1 MYCTGVSHRS
11 RSFARARIWQGGFR
25 VIPLKVLLIED
36 NADDATLVTRFLG
49 EAGYDVAATRVETA
63 EQLRTALA
71 DATWDL
77 AIADYTMPTFSGLKA
92 LTMIREHGVDL
103 PFIFVSG
110 TIGED
115 VAVEAM
121 KQGAHDYITK
131 GNLRRRAPAVARE
144 LREAAVRRERTRA
157 NERVAY
163 LAYHDPL
170 TDLPNRSL
178 LHDRLQ
184 QAILSSRREDKP
196 IALLILDLDG
206 FKEINDALG
215 HYTGDRVL
223 QQVAARLRRTLRES
237 DTVARLGGDEFALLL
252 PLTDL
257 EGAELTARKV
267 LQDLDQ
273 PFLLDGRPL
282 VVRGSIGIAC
292 FPAHAANG
300 QELLQKADAAMYVA
314 KTNRSGYSVH
324 VAGTDRRTEQR
335 LALTAALRNG
345 IEAQEFVLDYQ
356 PIVDLKSSAV
366 IGVEALLRWNH
377 PDGRLMPEDF
387 IRVAEHTGLITRLT
401 EFSID
406 RALCEWG
413 AHGDGQ
419 VAISVNLSPRSLH
432 NPSLPDRVRHV
443 LRKCHV
449 APTSLVLEITEN
461 IIMSDPER
469 STRCLAELS
478 DMGVKIS
485 VDDFGTGY
493 SSLSYLRRLPVDE
506 LKIDKSFVIGMAN
519 GEDDALVRSIIDLA
533 HNLGLRVIAEGVE
546 TEEVRDRLRELGCDA
561 AQGFFI
567 CRPAPAKK
575 VADWIESQLLRT

>member
-1 MYCTGVSHRS
+1 MYCTSVCHQS
-11 RSFARARIWQGGFR
+11 RSFARARIWQGGFL
-25 VIPLKVLLIED
+25 VVPLKVLLIED
-36 NADDATLVTRFLG
+36 NADDATLVTRSLRDS
-49 EAGYDVAATRVETA
+49 GYAVTATRVETA
-63 EQLRTALA
+63 EQLRAALT
-71 DATWDL
+71 DTTWDL
-77 AIADYTMPTFSGLKA
+77 AIADYTMPSFSGLKA
-92 LTMIREHGVDL
+92 LTIIREHGVDL

-121 KQGAHDYITK
+121 KQGAHDYIIK
-131 GNLRRRAPAVARE
+131 GNLRRLAPAVARE

-215 HYTGDRVL
+215 HHTGDRVL

-267 LQDLDQ
+267 LQELDQ
-273 PFLLDGRPL
+273 PFLIDGRPL

-314 KTNRSGYSVH
+314 KTNRSGYAVH
-324 VAGTDRRTEQR
+324 SSSHDRRTEQR
-335 LALTAALRNG
+335 LALTAAMRNS
-345 IEAQEFVLDYQ
+345 IDTQQFVLEYQ
-356 PIVDLKSSAV
+356 PIVDLRSSIV
-366 IGVEALLRWNH
+366 TGVEALLRWNR
-377 PDGRLMPEDF
+377 PEGRLMPEEF
-387 IRVAEHTGLITRLT
+387 IRIAEHTGLIMPLT
-401 EFSID
+401 EFSIE
-406 RALCEWG
+406 RALSEW
-413 AHGDGQ
+413 ATRGQ
-419 VAISVNLSPRSLH
+419 HMTVSANLSPRSLH
-432 NPSLPDRVRHV
+432 NPSLPDRVRHS
-443 LRKCHV
+443 LRKHRV
-449 APTSLVLEITEN
+449 PPSSLVLEITEN
-461 IIMSDPER
+461 VIMSDPER

-478 DMGVKIS
+478 DMGVRIS

-506 LKIDKSFVIGMAN
+506 LKIDKSFVIGLAS

-546 TEEVRDRLRELGCDA
+546 NEEVHERLRALGCDA
-561 AQGFFI
+561 AQGFYI
-567 CRPAPAKK
+567 CRPAPAKD
-575 VADWIESQLLRT
+575 VADWIESQYSPT

>member
-1 MYCTGVSHRS
+1 L
-11 RSFARARIWQGGFR
+11 

-36 NADDATLVTRFLG
+36 NEDDAALVTRSLG
-49 EAGYDVAATRVETA
+49 EAGYDVAAIRVETA
-63 EQLRTALA
+63 EQLRNALT
-71 DATWDL
+71 DTTWDL
-77 AIADYTMPTFSGLKA
+77 AIADYTMPAFSGLKA

-121 KQGAHDYITK
+121 KQGAHDYIIK
-131 GNLRRRAPAVARE
+131 GNLRRLAPAVARE

-206 FKEINDALG
+206 FKEVNDALG
-215 HYTGDRVL
+215 HHTGDRVL

-267 LQDLDQ
+267 LQELDQ
-273 PFLLDGRPL
+273 PFLLDNRPL

-314 KTNRSGYSVH
+314 KTNRSGFAVH
-324 VAGTDRRTEQR
+324 TPSHDRRTQQR
-335 LALTAALRNG
+335 LALTAALRHG
-345 IEAQEFVLDYQ
+345 IEAEEFVLDYQ
-356 PIVDLKSSAV
+356 PIVDLRNGAV

-377 PDGRLMPEDF
+377 PEGRLMPEDF
-387 IRVAEHTGLITRLT
+387 IRVAEHTGLITPLT
-401 EFSID
+401 EFSIN

-413 AHGDGQ
+413 SSNDGS
-419 VAISVNLSPRSLH
+419 VTVSVNLSPRSLH
-432 NPSLPDRVRHV
+432 NPSLPDRVRHM
-443 LRKCHV
+443 LRKCRV
-449 APTSLVLEITEN
+449 APTALVLEITEN

-478 DMGVKIS
+478 EMGVRIS

-506 LKIDKSFVIGMAN
+506 LKIDKSFVIGLAN

-546 TEEVRDRLRELGCDA
+546 DAVVRQRLRALGCDA
-561 AQGFFI
+561 AQGFDI
-567 CRPAPAKK
+567 CRPAPAKQ
-575 VADWIESQLLRT
+575 VAAWIEAQYSRT

>member
-1 MYCTGVSHRS
+1 MAPRVSS
-11 RSFARARIWQGGFR
+11 LAGFCQGTVLATCGP
-25 VIPLKVLLIED
+25 VVPLKVLLIED
-36 NADDATLVTRFLG
+36 NADDAVLVTRALS
-49 EAGYDVAATRVETA
+49 EAGYDVSASRVDTA
-63 EQLRTALA
+63 DDLRQALT
-71 DATWDL
+71 DTSWDL
-77 AIADYTMPTFSGLKA
+77 AIADYTMPSFSGMKA
-92 LTMIREHGVDL
+92 LTMVREHGADL

-115 VAVEAM
+115 VAVAAM
-121 KQGAHDYITK
+121 KEGAHDYIIK
-131 GNLRRRAPAVARE
+131 GNLRRLAPAVARE

-170 TDLPNRSL
+170 TDLPNRAL

-184 QAILSSRREDKP
+184 QAILTSRREDKP
-196 IALLILDLDG
+196 IALLIVDLDG

-215 HYTGDRVL
+215 HYMGDRVL

-257 EGAELTARKV
+257 HGAELTARKV

-282 VVRGSIGIAC
+282 LVHGSIGIAC

-314 KTNRSGYSVH
+314 KSNRSGYSVH
-324 VAGTDRRTEQR
+324 VASQDRRTEQR

-356 PIVDLKSSAV
+356 PIIDLKSGGV
-366 IGVEALLRWNH
+366 LGVEALLRWDH

-387 IRVAEHTGLITRLT
+387 IRVAEHTGLITPLT

-406 RALCEWG
+406 RALSDWSPLKETP
-413 AHGDGQ
+413 
-419 VAISVNLSPRSLH
+419 ISISANLSPRSLH
-432 NPSLPDRVRHV
+432 NPSLPDRVRYI
-443 LRKCHV
+443 LRKYNMP
-449 APTSLVLEITEN
+449 ATSLVLEITEN

-478 DMGVKIS
+478 EMGVRIS

-506 LKIDKSFVIGMAN
+506 LKIDKSFVIGLAN
-519 GEDDALVRSIIDLA
+519 GEDEALVRSIIDLA
-533 HNLGLRVIAEGVE
+533 HNLELRVIAEGVE
-546 TEEVRDRLRELGCDA
+546 NGEVRDRLQALGCDA

-567 CRPAPAKK
+567 YRPGPANE
-575 VADWIESQLLRT
+575 VASWIESQYSRT

>member
-1 MYCTGVSHRS
+1 MV
-11 RSFARARIWQGGFR
+11 
-25 VIPLKVLLIED
+25 PLKVLLIED
-36 NADDATLVTRFLG
+36 NADDATLVTRSLAA
-49 EAGYDVAATRVETA
+49 AGYDVASTRVETA
-63 EQLRTALA
+63 EQLRSALTET
-71 DATWDL
+71 TWDI
-77 AIADYTMPTFSGLKA
+77 AIADYTMPAFSGLKA
-92 LTMIREHGVDL
+92 LTMIRERGVDL

-115 VAVEAM
+115 IAVEAM
-121 KQGAHDYITK
+121 KQGAHDYIIK
-131 GNLRRRAPAVARE
+131 GNLRRLAPAVARE

-184 QAILSSRREDKP
+184 QAIRSSRREDKS
-196 IALLILDLDG
+196 IALLIIDLDG
-206 FKEINDALG
+206 FKEINDAFG
-215 HYTGDRVL
+215 HHTGDRVL
-223 QQVAARLRRTLRES
+223 QQVAARLRRTMRES

-252 PLTDL
+252 PMTDL
-257 EGAELTARKV
+257 DGAEQAARKI
-267 LQDLDQ
+267 LQELDQ

-292 FPAHAANG
+292 YPAHAANG

-314 KTNRSGYSVH
+314 KTNHSGYSIH
-324 VAGTDRRTEQR
+324 SPSHDRKTEQR
-335 LALTAALRNG
+335 LALTAALRHG
-345 IEAQEFVLDYQ
+345 IMAQEFVLDYQ
-356 PIVDLKSSAV
+356 PIVDLKTGIV
-366 IGVEALLRWNH
+366 TGVEALLRWDH
-377 PDGRLMPEDF
+377 PEGRLMPDDF
-387 IRVAEHTGLITRLT
+387 IRIAEHTGLITPLT
-401 EFSID
+401 EYSID
-406 RALCEWG
+406 RALGEWAG
-413 AHGDGQ
+413 RGPDPIT
-419 VAISVNLSPRSLH
+419 VSSNLSPRSLH
-432 NPSLPDRVRHV
+432 NPSLPDRVRYF
-443 LRKCHV
+443 LRKFN
-449 APTSLVLEITEN
+449 APPGSFVLEITEN

-478 DMGVKIS
+478 DMGVRIS

-506 LKIDKSFVIGMAN
+506 LKIDKSFVIGLAN

-546 TEEVRDRLRELGCDA
+546 NAEVKERLRALGCDA

-567 CRPAPAKK
+567 CRPAPATE
-575 VADWIESQLLRT
+575 VAAWIESQYSRT